1 MIDIKQIREN
11 PERFKKAARDKRFD
25 VDIDRLL
32 VLDAGIQ
39 ENKKQLQDI
48 TTEKNLL
55 GKSIPKLAGAEK
67 TAALDKL
74 SLLKRNEE
82 KFQDELK
89 RLQPEFDTLILQV
102 AQPTD
107 DDVPVG
113 KDETENIEI
122 RKEGKVRQ
130 FDFEPKD
137 HVQLGAALDII
148 DIERGVKLAGTRNYF
163 LKGDGALLHWAVLR
177 FAMDFMVGKGFV
189 PMSVPV
195 LMKDEVMRGTGFFP
209 GSEDQTYRK
218 EEKKTDVNAEAKPGT
233 EETYRQKEED
243 AIVNAEAKP
252 WTILELQDQTEKGK
266 SIPPETRFFPGSE
279 YLTRQGKTTAWFFEL
294 KDQPGKGMFNL
305 AGTAEVPLTAYHME
319 EILKAEELP
328 KKYVAMSTCFR
339 REAGAAGKDTYGLY
353 RIHQFDKVEQV
364 IICENSVE
372 VSNKFHEE
380 ILANSEAVLK
390 ALELPYRV
398 VNVCTGDLGRGQV
411 KKYDI
416 EAWMP
421 SRKNYCET
429 HSASKFYEF
438 QARRMNL
445 RYKDPASKK
454 NLFCHTLNNT
464 VVASPRILIPIL
476 ELYQNADGSV
486 TIPKVLR
493 PYMNGK
499 EKIVKRE

>member
-11 PERFKKAARDKRFD
+11 PEKFKKAAKDKRFD

-32 VLDAGIQ
+32 TVDAGIQ

-48 TTEKNLL
+48 TTEINKI
-55 GKSIPKLAGAEK
+55 GKSVPKLTGDQKQKVLTELSELKHKAS
-67 TAALDKL
+67 ALDEKL
-74 SLLKRNEE
+74 KE
-82 KFQDELK
+82 
-89 RLQPEFDTLILQV
+89 LQPEFDALILQV

-113 KDETENIEI
+113 KDDSESVEI

-177 FAMDFMVGKGFV
+177 FAMDFMVGRGYV

-195 LMKDEVMRGTGFFP
+195 LMKDEAMQGTGFFP
-209 GSEDQTYRK
+209 GSEDQTYRM
-218 EEKKTDVNAEAKPGT
+218 EA
-233 EETYRQKEED
+233 
-243 AIVNAEAKP
+243 
-252 WTILELQDQTEKGK
+252 DQ
-266 SIPPETRFFPGSE
+266 
-279 YLTRQGKTTAWFFEL
+279 L
-294 KDQPGKGMFNL
+294 NL
-305 AGTAEVPLTAYHME
+305 AGTAEVPLTAYRMG
-319 EILKAEELP
+319 EILKADELP
-328 KKYVAMSTCFR
+328 LKFVAMSTCFR

-353 RIHQFDKVEQV
+353 RIHQFDKIEQV

-372 VSNKFHEE
+372 QSNKFHEE
-380 ILANSEAVLK
+380 ILANSEAVMK

-445 RYKDPASKK
+445 RYKSVARGTGPGTR
-454 NLFCHTLNNT
+454 FCHTLNNT

-493 PYMNGK
+493 PYMGGK
-499 EKIVKRE
+499 ERIVGSS